1 MMARRQFIARS
12 TAGMVLAAYSDGRVL
27 AQERAATGPETGY
40 APVNGLSLYYEIHG
54 SGEPLML
61 LHGGA
66 VGIVM
71 FGTNVAELAKNRKV
85 IAVELQGHGRTA
97 DINRPLSF
105 EAMADDIAGLMK
117 YLGIEKADVL
127 GYSLG
132 GGVALQTTFR
142 HPESVR
148 KLVVVSTP
156 FKRDGWYPE
165 VLVAMSQLGP
175 PAGERM
181 KQSPLNQVYP
191 NVNWPVLFT
200 KLGALL
206 KKDYDWSMEV
216 AALKPQTMIVFA
228 DADAVRPAHIMEF
241 YGLLGG
247 GQKDAGLDG
256 SGRPADQLAIL
267 PGLTH
272 YNISA
277 SPLLPTVVAP
287 FLDAQSAAK
296 AK

>member
-175 PAGERM
+175 SAGELM
-181 KQSPLNQVYP
+181 KQSSLNQVYP